1 MKTRRGKEQ
10 EITYGDVIFSS
21 IPPGRLRRVGGWL
34 ALMIVP
40 PLVLREGLRCQ
51 LRRHPALQR
60 NVWWGLQVGPKD
72 GVVVRVVGIQ
82 PFKITVSKERTA
94 SAAMNDEG
102 ADDVTKRNL
111 LT

>member
-1 MKTRRGKEQ
+1 M
-10 EITYGDVIFSS
+10 
-21 IPPGRLRRVGGWL
+21 

-51 LRRHPALQR
+51 LRGHPALQR
-60 NVWWGLQVGPKD
+60 NIWWRLQVGPKD
-72 GVVVRVVGIQ
+72 VVVVRVVSIE
-82 PFKITVSKERTA
+82 PFEITIAKERAA

-111 LT
+111 LM